1 MISTKTLISRIEK
14 ALEKNHCKAVISL
27 VDNTLWIQ
35 GSIIT
40 GDYDLTIY
48 SKVSEAVNEI
58 VDDYIKFEATAKLD
72 VLDDI
77 YYRIS
82 TEPILGAISYV
93 SKNFSGKKVYVG
105 YWSTK
110 LMKFISSE
118 LLTELG
124 VTVAEL
130 DERTRKNML
139 SSVTISD
146 MLSAVSE
153 DMLTSLEKE
162 NVRTAVKTS
171 DTIAE
176 VLINSELYKVLAGV
190 GVITLKN
197 HNVSGVLELNEVL
210 ELIAAKKNSDLLFV
224 PIKDDTFLV
233 DTIGAIWRYGL
244 NPNKYTIAQLRE
256 ALYKL
261 LYTYKPE
268 SKDTIYRYSRS
279 KKKLIA
285 L

>member
-58 VDDYIKFEATAKLD
+58 VDDYVKFEATAKLD

-130 DERTRKNML
+130 DER
-139 SSVTISD
+139 
-146 MLSAVSE
+146 
-153 DMLTSLEKE
+153 
-162 NVRTAVKTS
+162 
-171 DTIAE
+171 
-176 VLINSELYKVLAGV
+176 
-190 GVITLKN
+190 
-197 HNVSGVLELNEVL
+197 
-210 ELIAAKKNSDLLFV
+210 
-224 PIKDDTFLV
+224 
-233 DTIGAIWRYGL
+233 
-244 NPNKYTIAQLRE
+244 
-256 ALYKL
+256 
-261 LYTYKPE
+261 
-268 SKDTIYRYSRS
+268 S
-279 KKKLIA
+279 KK
-285 L
+285 

>member
-1 MISTKTLISRIEK
+1 MISTKTLIGRIEK
-14 ALEKNHCKAVISL
+14 ALEKNHRKAVVSL
-27 VDNTLWIQ
+27 VDDTLWIQ

-58 VDDYIKFEATAKLD
+58 VDDYVKFEASAKLD
-72 VLDDI
+72 VLNDI

-82 TEPILGAISYV
+82 TAPILGAISYV

-105 YWSTK
+105 YWSDK
-110 LMKFISSE
+110 LMKFVSSE
-118 LLTELG
+118 LLEELDIT
-124 VTVAEL
+124 VTEL

-176 VLINSELYKVLAGV
+176 VLINSELYKVLAGI
-190 GVITLKN
+190 GTNNKSEFFLAAMSSKTS
-197 HNVSGVLELNEVL
+197 VSSNTPLT
-210 ELIAAKKNSDLLFV
+210 S
-224 PIKDDTFLV
+224 
-233 DTIGAIWRYGL
+233 
-244 NPNKYTIAQLRE
+244 
-256 ALYKL
+256 
-261 LYTYKPE
+261 
-268 SKDTIYRYSRS
+268 
-279 KKKLIA
+279 
-285 L
+285 